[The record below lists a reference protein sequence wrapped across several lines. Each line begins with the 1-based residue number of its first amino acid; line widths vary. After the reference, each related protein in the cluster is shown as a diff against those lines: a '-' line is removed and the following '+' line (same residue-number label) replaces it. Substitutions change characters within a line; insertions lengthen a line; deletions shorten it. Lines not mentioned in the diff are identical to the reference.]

1 MLPWVQVK
9 GLASSLLRLTA
20 RRLVDDWQTRYA
32 YRPVLV
38 ETFVQH
44 VRYAG
49 TAYRAANW
57 ACLGQTQGRG
67 RLAPTGRAKQPVR
80 DLWVYAL
87 DLRFRAVLTDGRR
100 TERWIPGTGGEP
112 TAFHGNMNGRRH
124 RMGPMRHVR
133 NNSYRELLRTQ
144 A

>member
-57 ACLGQTQGRG
+57 ACLPRVMNAMTIVKQYSINGDLGRP
-67 RLAPTGRAKQPVR
+67 RL
-80 DLWVYAL
+80 
-87 DLRFRAVLTDGRR
+87 
-100 TERWIPGTGGEP
+100 
-112 TAFHGNMNGRRH
+112 
-124 RMGPMRHVR
+124 
-133 NNSYRELLRTQ
+133 REEATRS
-144 A
+144 